1 MFFFCLV
8 PFRRHRPNNKEYL
21 KKKKQKKVQRFKEM
35 EEERET
41 DKNKWLNFKT
51 KATKKTGSIKI
62 KSIFAS
68 PDNVNGRVGIG
79 TCGVSGK
86 PMTEYSYGEKYRKGM

>member
-1 MFFFCLV
+1 M
-8 PFRRHRPNNKEYL
+8 RPNQKEYL
-21 KKKKQKKVQRFKEM
+21 KKKKQKKQQRFKEL

-41 DKNKWLNFKT
+41 EKNKWLQFST
-51 KATKKTGSIKI
+51 KNSKKSGVKG

-68 PDNVNGRVGIG
+68 PENVNGRVGIG

-86 PMTEYSYGEKYRKGM
+86 PMTEFSHGEKYRKGV